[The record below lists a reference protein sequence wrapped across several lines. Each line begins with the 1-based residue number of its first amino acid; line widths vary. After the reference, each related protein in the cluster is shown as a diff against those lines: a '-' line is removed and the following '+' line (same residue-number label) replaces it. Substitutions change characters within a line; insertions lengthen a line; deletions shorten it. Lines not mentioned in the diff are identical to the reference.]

1 MSTVTPRKEKSPPA
15 QPADALQY
23 RVLQGERPL
32 GHVASR
38 RRVWL
43 EDGMPRLA
51 VRNEMVVRASGIWAD
66 YALDSRE
73 EVVLDGR
80 GVLRYE
86 GTQVEDGERTT
97 ALGERRGARFELRVD
112 DGRPRDLAF
121 ALSDFDATSEDA
133 AARFLQGGRSRAVL
147 RVLDLD
153 RFEMDEV
160 EFRLLPPQSVAVAGA
175 TRPVAVVAFDCRG
188 RRSGGTG
195 WYVPHAGGH
204 LLVQE
209 SVSEDGERHDVK
221 LITWEKTTWN
231 HAT

>member
-1 MSTVTPRKEKSPPA
+1 MTAAAPRQDSAA

-23 RVLQGERPL
+23 RVLLDARPV
-32 GHVASR
+32 GHVTSR
-38 RRVWL
+38 RRTWAEGGV
-43 EDGMPRLA
+43 PRLA
-51 VRNEMVVRASGIWAD
+51 MRSEIALRASGMWSD

-73 EVVLDGR
+73 EIVLDPQ

-97 ALGERRGARFELRVD
+97 ARGERRGTRFELHVD
-112 DGRPRDLAF
+112 GGRPRELAIEM
-121 ALSDFDATSEDA
+121 AVIDATSEDA
-133 AARFLQGGRSRAVL
+133 ASRFLQGGRARAVL

-160 EFRLLPPQSVAVAGA
+160 EFRLLPPQSVAVASA
-175 TRPVAVVAFDCRG
+175 TRPVAVVAFEYRT
-188 RRSGGTG
+188 RRSGGTA

-204 LLVQE
+204 VLVQE
-209 SVSEDGERHDVK
+209 SVLEDGDRHDVK
-221 LITWEKTTWN
+221 LINWEKTTWN